1 MKIATTVRTIAVG
14 FVMLM
19 TGLVIDSWILNGVI
33 ITDAEARVGRPM
45 TPGSV
50 AGVSRRTTR
59 RTIRRTSIYAA
70 SLPKGCTTV
79 VIEGTSLHQCGG
91 AYYQS
96 YNNQYVVVN
105 VD

>member
-45 TPGSV
+45 TPASV
-50 AGVSRRTTR
+50 GGVARRTTR
-59 RTIRRTSIYAA
+59 RSIRRSSVYVAT
-70 SLPKGCTTV
+70 LPKNCTTV
-79 VIEGTSLHQCGG
+79 VIDGTQLSQCGTT
-91 AYYQS
+91 YYQS
-96 YNNQYVVVN
+96 HSGQYAVVY